1 MRVGIWTDLRNPARW
16 ERPWDALYAG
26 ALERI
31 EHAEHLGLDAVWLTE
46 HHFFADG
53 YLPQPL
59 TFAAAI
65 AARTR
70 RMRIGTAI
78 LLAPLRPAVDIA
90 EQGAIVDLL
99 SGGRLE
105 LGLGAGYRV
114 PEFEAFG
121 ADIGERFPLL
131 EDRAREVRRLWDE
144 GGVTPGPLQA
154 RPRIWIGANGA
165 RGARIAGRLG
175 EGLMWLDP
183 ERVAVYLA
191 ALRDAGHDPATARLS
206 GSVNLIVSSDPEAAW
221 PRVAPHLVHQWET
234 YARYGAEG
242 STKAEALVVH
252 EASTLTAEQM
262 RSPGPEMLMPRFD
275 VVTPDEAV
283 RRMRAWLTGMPVM
296 DVYFWDSIAGMPDD
310 LVAEH
315 LELLAREV
323 APAVRDLGLATD
335 DAVRSASHG

>member
-1 MRVGIWTDLRNPARW
+1 MRVGIWTDMRNPPQWR
-16 ERPWDALYAG
+16 RPWAALYGA

-31 EHAEHLGLDAVWLTE
+31 EHAEQLGLDAVWLTE
-46 HHFFADG
+46 HHFFEDG

-65 AARTR
+65 AARTT

-90 EQGAIVDLL
+90 EQAAIVDLI
-99 SGGRLE
+99 SDGRLE

-121 ADIGERFPLL
+121 VDMKDRFTLL

-144 GGVTPGPLQA
+144 GGIVPGPAQA
-154 RPRIWIGANGA
+154 RPRIWIGANGD

-183 ERVAVYLA
+183 AKAAVYLQ
-191 ALRDAGHDPATARLS
+191 ALRDAGHDESVARLS
-206 GSVNLIVSSDPEAAW
+206 GSVNLIIAADPEAAW
-221 PRVAPHLVHQWET
+221 SRVAPHLVYQWET

-242 STKAEALVVH
+242 SSKAGALVVH
-252 EASTLTAEQM
+252 EASTLSADDM
-262 RSPGPEMLMPRFD
+262 RSAGPAMLMPSFD
-275 VVTPDEAV
+275 VVTPEEAV
-283 RRMRAWLTGMPVM
+283 RRMRAWLTDMPVM

-323 APAVRDLGLATD
+323 APAVRDLGLPTD
-335 DAVRSASHG
+335 VVGA